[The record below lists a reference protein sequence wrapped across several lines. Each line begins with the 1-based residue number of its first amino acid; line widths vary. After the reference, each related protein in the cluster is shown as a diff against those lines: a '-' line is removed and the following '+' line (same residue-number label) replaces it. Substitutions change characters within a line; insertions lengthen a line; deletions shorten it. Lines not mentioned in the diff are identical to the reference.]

1 MNPQQSLWIEAS
13 LKAVE
18 EWAGHLL
25 KALGEV
31 KVLVQPRP
39 ALVMMHA
46 RDSVEQEVFCV
57 GEILVTE
64 CQIACRKQRF
74 WGRVMGGQPIRALSI
89 AILAA
94 AQSLEPEAI
103 SSFEHSFSQES
114 QRINEREERE
124 RRALGATK
132 VQFETMTLT

>member
-31 KVLVQPRP
+31 KVLVQPRL

-64 CQIACRKQRF
+64 CRIACRKQRF
-74 WGRVMGGQPIRALSI
+74 WGRVMGDQSIRALSI

-94 AQSLEPEAI
+94 AQSLEPKAI
-103 SSFEHSFSQES
+103 SFLEHSFSQES
-114 QRINEREERE
+114 QRINEREDRE